1 MVHLMAR
8 SVAAIAISL
17 LAVLPVFGQQYPSK
31 PIRMIVGF
39 PPGGIMDIYARM
51 LAKPMQERLKVPVVI
66 ENRPG
71 AGGIVGAIATVNAD
85 PDGYTIHHIAPS
97 AISRVF
103 VKDLPHD
110 FYTALQPIGPIW
122 ESPYILAINNQVPA
136 TTLKEFVEYARA
148 NPGKLNLGGS
158 SGVNFL
164 PIALLSNPPLQVQ
177 HIEFKGNA
185 QMHTS
190 LLVNEVQLVFSTTQA
205 LLPYL
210 QSGKMRMLGVT
221 GARRVAA
228 IPDVPTTTEAGFPSL
243 QASVIGAMMGP
254 VGMPEPVVAKLVAA
268 LKEAIATPEMDK
280 LLNANGRPLVGGPQ
294 ELTKLLRDE
303 LAVWSNAAKIS
314 GYQPK

>member
-110 FYTALQPIGPIW
+110 FYTALQPIGPVW

-303 LAVWSNAAKIS
+303 FAVWSNAAKIS

>member
-1 MVHLMAR
+1 MAHSTAR
-8 SVAAIAISL
+8 SVAAFAISFF
-17 LAVLPVFGQQYPSK
+17 AALPALGQQYPSK

-66 ENRPG
+66 DNRPG
-71 AGGIVGAIATVNAD
+71 AGGMVGAIATVNAD
-85 PDGYTIHHIAPS
+85 PDGYTIHHVAPS

-110 FYTALQPIGPIW
+110 FYAALQPIGPIW
-122 ESPYILAINNQVPA
+122 ESPYILAINNQLPA

-177 HIEFKGNA
+177 HIEFKGNS

-190 LLVNEVQLVFSTTQA
+190 LLTNEIQLVFSTTQA

-210 QSGKMRMLGVT
+210 QSGKMRMLAVT
-221 GARRVAA
+221 GARRVTA
-228 IPDVPTTTEAGFPSL
+228 IPDVPTTTEAGFPNL
-243 QASVIGAMMGP
+243 QASIIGAMMGP
-254 VGMPEPVVAKLVAA
+254 VGMPEPVVAKLSAA
-268 LKEAIATPEMDK
+268 LKEAIATPEVDK
-280 LLNANGRPLVGGPQ
+280 LLNANGRPIIGGPQ
-294 ELTKLLRDE
+294 DLTKLLRDE
-303 LAVWSNAAKIS
+303 LAAWSNAAKIS
-314 GYQPK
+314 GYVPK